1 MLKIRLI
8 AVIGFM
14 LAALFASASVQADAS
29 ADDLSRLIGK
39 PDTAA
44 PPVAATIE
52 KEDAALRLTPNK
64 NKIIRLDQDAASVV
78 VNNPDHAS
86 VMLDSPRLI
95 IIMPRLPGTTSF
107 TVLNSAGE
115 TILQKDVIVTNV
127 QPQYVRVRRVCASGD
142 TSCTPAAYYYCPDG
156 CYEVTPVAPGGESN
170 IPPPPVAATAAAT
183 AAGSPAPAPPQEN
196 EGN

>member
-1 MLKIRLI
+1 M
-8 AVIGFM
+8 
-14 LAALFASASVQADAS
+14 QADAS

-39 PDTAA
+39 PDAA
-44 PPVAATIE
+44 AAPVAAATE

-78 VNNPDHAS
+78 VNNPKHAS

-156 CYEVTPVAPGGESN
+156 CYEVTPVAPGAAGSEGN
-170 IPPPPVAATAAAT
+170 IPPPPVAATTAAAAAT
-183 AAGSPAPAPPQEN
+183 DSPAPAPPQEN

>member
-8 AVIGFM
+8 AVIGFL
-14 LAALFASASVQADAS
+14 LAAFFASASAQADAS
-29 ADDLSRLIGK
+29 ADDLSRLIRQ

-44 PPVAATIE
+44 PPIAAIIE
-52 KEDAALRLTPNK
+52 KEEDALRLTPNK
-64 NKIIRLDQDAASVV
+64 NKIIRLDQDAASII

-95 IIMPRLPGTTSF
+95 IVMPRLPGTTSF

-142 TSCTPAAYYYCPDG
+142 TACTPAAYYYCPDG
-156 CYEVTPVAPGGESN
+156 CYEVTPVAPGREGN
-170 IPPPPVAATAAAT
+170 IPPPPVTATTADAA
-183 AAGSPAPAPPQEN
+183 SSLAPAPPPGN